1 MNYKLVPDQI
11 KYKRKLFFFLKSLPE
26 VAMSLPEGTATT
38 NINNFIDAMK
48 ITKEKIKSIAI
59 VTKHQ
64 SENIK
69 LMRWQ

>member
-11 KYKRKLFFFLKSLPE
+11 KYKRKLFFCAKSLPE

-48 ITKEKIKSIAI
+48 ITKEKIKSIAL

-64 SENIK
+64 SENI
-69 LMRWQ
+69 RVFE

>member
-11 KYKRKLFFFLKSLPE
+11 KYKRKLFFCAKSLPE
-26 VAMSLPEGTATT
+26 VAISFPEGTART

-48 ITKEKIKSIAI
+48 ITKEKIKSIAL

-64 SENIK
+64 SENI
-69 LMRWQ
+69 RVFE